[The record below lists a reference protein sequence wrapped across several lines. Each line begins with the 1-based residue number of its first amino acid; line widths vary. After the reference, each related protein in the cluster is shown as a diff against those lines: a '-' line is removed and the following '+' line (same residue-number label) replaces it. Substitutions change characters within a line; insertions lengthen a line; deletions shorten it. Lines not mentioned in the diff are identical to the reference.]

1 MNDLRLEPLVNDCLF
16 IVITPHTK
24 FLAPLFPL
32 ALELY
37 WVFSMILLCYD
48 VSKS

>member
-1 MNDLRLEPLVNDCLF
+1 MNDLRLEPLVNDRLF

-24 FLAPLFPL
+24 FFAPPFPL

-37 WVFSMILLCYD
+37 WVFSISLPCYN
-48 VSKS
+48 VIWS